1 MSAGGFM
8 FGQASVTYDSA
19 TYTTKRDWAL
29 AVHKARCDAFLLAQ
43 KREGN
48 HWSTTQ
54 TSDINE
60 FSDTRTIDGTTVTLY
75 IQDYHPLSSDTTGAY
90 PAFVSYF
97 EHEYGAEY
105 CIITANGM
113 HQIPS
118 KASDITYGMYIYSNY
133 LVGNGTSSVNKFS
146 FYSLGHCYANSGFN
160 DYVLTTNGTPN
171 AEQLAVCPIMGFD
184 GNMVNNSSQKTSN
197 SSKGLVYNPV
207 QGVTYY
213 FGYAI
218 RGTVIETFYRSSS
231 YTANTGWNWSLIGP
245 ILVNPASGYSTAM
258 YCYYS
263 GSNSSELAIIDS
275 NYYPCYSQRSNIFQC
290 IDSDG
295 EFFPKFI
302 SSSVNRCPRLAPGF
316 WPNLCT
322 TSLPSELPYSAGFL
336 TFCYNT
342 SVVYTESF
350 AGIDGHGG
358 CFAGFIDT
366 DILRIVGRQACT
378 VGGATFQGGN
388 FVSPVNQLGMENCND
403 FGVLLGWDSANESI
417 V

>member
-8 FGQASVTYDSA
+8 FGQASVTYNSA

-43 KREGN
+43 KRAQDK
-48 HWSTTQ
+48 WSTIQ
-54 TSDINE
+54 TVDINE

-97 EHEYGAEY
+97 EHEDGAEY

-118 KASDITYGMYIYSNY
+118 KESDITYGMYIYSNY
-133 LVGNGTSSVNKFS
+133 LVGDGTSSTNKFA
-146 FYSLGHCYANSGFN
+146 FYSLAHCYANNGFN
-160 DYVLTTNGTPN
+160 DYNFGIIDTPN
-171 AEQLAVCPIMGFD
+171 SEQLAVCPIMGFD
-184 GNMVNNSSQKTSN
+184 GKMVNNSSQRTSN
-197 SSKGLVYNPV
+197 SGSSLVYNPT

-218 RGTVIETFYRSSS
+218 RGTVIEVFYRASNYDS
-231 YTANTGWNWSLIGP
+231 NTGWNWSLIGP
-245 ILVNPASGYSTAM
+245 ILMNPASGHSTAM
-258 YCYYS
+258 YCYYGG
-263 GSNSSELAIIDS
+263 GSSSELMPITT
-275 NYYPCYSQRSNIFQC
+275 NYYPSYSGHSCIFQC
-290 IDSDG
+290 INSSG
-295 EFFPKFI
+295 EFFPQFA
-302 SSSVNRCPRLAPGF
+302 SANVNRYPRLSPGF
-316 WPNLCT
+316 WPSFCS

-336 TFCYNT
+336 SFTVMT
-342 SVVYTESF
+342 SVMYTESF
-350 AGIDGHGG
+350 VGIDGNGG

-366 DILRIVGRQACT
+366 DILRIVPRPACT
-378 VGGATFQGGN
+378 VGGSIYQGGN
-388 FVSPVNQLGMENCND
+388 FVCPAKQIAIDQCND
-403 FGVLLGWDSANESI
+403 FGVLLGWDYMNESI